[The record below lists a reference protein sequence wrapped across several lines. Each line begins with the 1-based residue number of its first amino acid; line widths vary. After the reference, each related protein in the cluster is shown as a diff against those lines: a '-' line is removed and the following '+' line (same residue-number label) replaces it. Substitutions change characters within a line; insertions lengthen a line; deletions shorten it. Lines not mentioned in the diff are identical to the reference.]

1 MVTRCLKIKFETM
14 GPPVPLLARLRNFS
28 HLPKGVWSLGYCR
41 LAFLTLS
48 SSRLDPTP
56 TSDACRTTLSSVGHR
71 WYLGCPESGLRALV
85 MFSDD
90 QAAEH
95 QFWIDLHVRVCC
107 EMERPIFRRLGRFE
121 GLIPKRYYLLDGVP
135 RRITG
140 VAWTMG
146 ARGSENWKFSLTLPF
161 STSWSDLS
169 PAEANVVITPE
180 KKEIEV
186 ELGQQ

>member
-1 MVTRCLKIKFETM
+1 
-14 GPPVPLLARLRNFS
+14 
-28 HLPKGVWSLGYCR
+28 
-41 LAFLTLS
+41 
-48 SSRLDPTP
+48 
-56 TSDACRTTLSSVGHR
+56 
-71 WYLGCPESGLRALV
+71 

-121 GLIPKRYYLLDGVP
+121 GLLPKRYYLLDGVP

-146 ARGSENWKFSLTLPF
+146 ARGSENWKFSLILPF

-169 PAEANVVITPE
+169 LVEANVVITPE

>member
-1 MVTRCLKIKFETM
+1 MLVA
-14 GPPVPLLARLRNFS
+14 PLCQVSAI
-28 HLPKGVWSLGYCR
+28 GGI
-41 LAFLTLS
+41 
-48 SSRLDPTP
+48 
-56 TSDACRTTLSSVGHR
+56 SDAPS
-71 WYLGCPESGLRALV
+71 PGLRAVV

-107 EMERPIFRRLGRFE
+107 EMERPIFRRFGRFE

-146 ARGSENWKFSLTLPF
+146 ARGSENWKFSLILPF

-169 PAEANVVITPE
+169 LVEANVVITPE

>member
-1 MVTRCLKIKFETM
+1 
-14 GPPVPLLARLRNFS
+14 
-28 HLPKGVWSLGYCR
+28 
-41 LAFLTLS
+41 
-48 SSRLDPTP
+48 
-56 TSDACRTTLSSVGHR
+56 
-71 WYLGCPESGLRALV
+71 

-95 QFWIDLHVRVCC
+95 QFWIDLHVRVRC

-135 RRITG
+135 RHITG

-146 ARGSENWKFSLTLPF
+146 ARRSENWKFSLILPF

-186 ELGQQ
+186 GLGQQ